1 MKNKLLTLTA
11 ALVSTIGANAAISLT
26 TQTAASGTPFDVN
39 ISTTDLINQGQA
51 TFSSSSTSQSTSF
64 GGAETGNDGVP
75 TSNNDTVYD
84 NNLNGAASLI
94 LTYNLN
100 VSVNTLGYDITSIE
114 TFYGYNGSASAFAD
128 QIYSIEY
135 ALAGSPATYTGLT
148 SVNFNPA
155 TSVAASQITITEDT
169 TGVLASGV
177 SSIRFLLSP
186 NPANSQV
193 GIAREFDVVGTP
205 TGVVPE
211 PSAAILGGLGMLTLL
226 RRRRA

>member
-1 MKNKLLTLTA
+1 MKYKLLTLTA
-11 ALVSTIGANAAISLT
+11 ALVSTIGANAAIVFN
-26 TQTAASGTPFDVN
+26 TQTAASGTPFDAN

-51 TFSSSSTSQSTSF
+51 TFLSSSTSQSTSF
-64 GGAETGNDGVP
+64 GGAPAGNDGVP
-75 TSNNDTVYD
+75 TSNSDTVYD
-84 NNLNGAASLI
+84 NNLNGAATLD
-94 LTYNLN
+94 LTYNLD

-135 ALAGSPATYTGLT
+135 ALVGSPATYTGLT
-148 SVNFNPA
+148 SVNFNPD
-155 TSVAASQITITEDT
+155 TSVAASQITITEDA
-169 TGVLASGV
+169 GSMILASGV

-193 GIAREFDVVGTP
+193 GIAREFDVFGTA
-205 TGVVPE
+205 TVVPE
-211 PSAAILGGLGMLTLL
+211 PSTALLGGLGLLALL